1 MYGFI
6 NLGWNKN
13 CPSDRHV
20 RIMFVKLF
28 CNCSGR
34 EAARFIL
41 NVATN
46 GNLSCDWLVSVS
58 CGKRKI
64 YRKALLFTST
74 NRSAPSVHY
83 VIYMSWCSQVKMK
96 SNDL

>member
-20 RIMFVKLF
+20 CIMFVKLF

-58 CGKRKI
+58 CGKCKI